1 MVDRVYLQAYAG
13 GAGNNPATWN
23 RALGMTVDPG
33 LWSKHGS
40 GCSAGDSPATV
51 QSKMRSWRTSAGI
64 TGGFMWL
71 YDDMKKCSA
80 QGTARDYATAI
91 RNGVS

>member
-1 MVDRVYLQAYAG
+1 
-13 GAGNNPATWN
+13 
-23 RALGMTVDPG
+23 MTMDPG

-51 QSKMRSWRTSAGI
+51 ESKMRSWHGSGI

-80 QGTARDYATAI
+80 QGTAAAYARAI